1 MRKPLP
7 GPTRSYKVG
16 KSVLSSTEAR
26 QKLLELYKNKILP
39 KFSNHDKGTLRKEML
54 EAILRNL
61 PTTPG
66 EFREFIP
73 LKFRE
78 ATDPKQMQFLPNILE
93 IIKEV
98 AE

>member
-1 MRKPLP
+1 MPSAP
-7 GPTRSYKVG
+7 APVQVG

-39 KFSNHDKGTLRKEML
+39 KFLNHDKGILRKEML

-61 PTTPG
+61 PTTPE

-78 ATDPKQMQFLPNILE
+78 VTDPKQMQFLPNILE